1 MRVKD
6 WVKID
11 PEYLKSQVAGTGM
24 SQEAFSKHIG
34 QGPSCI
40 PNAIHREHMR
50 GSTAA
55 FICRTMGW
63 DADKLLVPEKKP
75 EPEPEKQPT
84 QASMDESIRWLANS
98 LIAID
103 KKLEYLTGEVARNTN
118 KLEHQAVQVAHIKSA
133 VASLVEELK

>member
-34 QGPSCI
+34 QGPNCI

-50 GSTAA
+50 GSTAS

-63 DADKLLVPEKKP
+63 DADKLLAPEKET

-103 KKLEYLTGEVARNTN
+103 KKLEYLTGEVGRATD
-118 KLEHQAVQVAHIKSA
+118 KLDHQAVQIAHIKSA

>member
-11 PEYLKSQVAGTGM
+11 PKYLKSQVAGTGM
-24 SQEAFSKHIG
+24 SQEAFSEHIG
-34 QGPSCI
+34 QGPNCI
-40 PNAIHREHMR
+40 PNAIFREHMR

-63 DADKLLVPEKKP
+63 DADKLLVPEKEP
-75 EPEPEKQPT
+75 EPAPEKQPA

-118 KLEHQAVQVAHIKSA
+118 KLEHQAAQVAHIKSA
-133 VASLVEELK
+133 VTSLVEELK